1 MDNVKQKLKA
11 VGTWILV
18 VLSTLTMG
26 SAGFAKLSPRADWW
40 QEMFVSWGYAS
51 WFSTVIGA
59 LELIGALALLVPRLT
74 AYASVMLI
82 VIMTG
87 ALSTVITN
95 DSRLGVLAPTMHLA
109 VLAAL
114 VALRWKDRLGRPV
127 QNPSE

>member
-1 MDNVKQKLKA
+1 MDIVTQKLKA

-18 VLSTLTMG
+18 VLSTLTLGM
-26 SAGFAKLSPRADWW
+26 AGFAKLGPRIDWW
-40 QEMFVSWGYAS
+40 QGMFVSWGYAS

-59 LELIGALALLVPRLT
+59 LELIGALALLVPKLT

-95 DSRLGVLAPTMHLA
+95 DSNLGVLAPTMPC
-109 VLAAL
+109 
-114 VALRWKDRLGRPV
+114 RLPPTCLTARA
-127 QNPSE
+127 